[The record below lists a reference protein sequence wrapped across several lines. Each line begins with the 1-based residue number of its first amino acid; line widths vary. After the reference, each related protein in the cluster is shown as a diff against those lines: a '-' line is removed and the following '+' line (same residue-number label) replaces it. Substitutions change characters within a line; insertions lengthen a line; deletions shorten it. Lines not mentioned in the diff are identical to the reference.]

1 MIESKK
7 YVVNVNKDNI
17 ENILA
22 LYTFSKSDL
31 ASLTTHKV
39 SDVYNPV
46 LESVSLSEYKWEI
59 KHMCSII
66 QEPIFECAETL
77 KNMCFDNF
85 KIEVIYLSTER
96 KEILVIA
103 DKVNDLVLEEY
114 YSKTY
119 DEIKGICP
127 ECVFMIAEQ
136 EDVDFSIMPKFNKII
151 EV

>member
-1 MIESKK
+1 MK
-7 YVVNVNKDNI
+7 
-17 ENILA
+17 
-22 LYTFSKSDL
+22 F
-31 ASLTTHKV
+31 
-39 SDVYNPV
+39 
-46 LESVSLSEYKWEI
+46 
-59 KHMCSII
+59 
-66 QEPIFECAETL
+66 
-77 KNMCFDNF
+77 
-85 KIEVIYLSTER
+85 IYLSTER

-119 DEIKGICP
+119 YEIKGICP